1 MNELVLAFIL
11 TVYIDDKPQPTPSAF
26 YDINR
31 CQYFAKR
38 IRQQNADYRYRKHN
52 SPAISATCTPLLV
65 DPKKRQ
71 IWK

>member
-11 TVYIDDKPQPTPSAF
+11 TVYIDEAPQPNPSAF

-31 CQYFAKR
+31 CQYFARR
-38 IRQQNADYRYRKHN
+38 IRQQNADYRHRKY
-52 SPAISATCTPLLV
+52 PAPLISATCTPLLI
-65 DPKKRQ
+65 DSKKRL